1 MATPPR
7 WFTETEEH
15 HSQWYV
21 DHFRELS
28 AQGVDLAG
36 EARMVDAMIP
46 RGSRILD
53 AGCGPGRTG
62 AWLCAAGHEVVGV
75 DADPVLIEAAI
86 EDHAGPKWQV
96 QDLVELTLTSLGE
109 TEFFDAAVMAGNVI
123 TYVASGTEVQVL
135 ANVRAVLKPD
145 GFAVVGFHTAR
156 YEVNEF
162 DQHLAEAGFALESRF
177 ATWDLRP
184 WKSDADFVVTVLR
197 NPVE

>member
-1 MATPPR
+1 MSTPPR

-21 DHFRELS
+21 DHFRDLA

-36 EARMVDAMIP
+36 EARMVDAMLP
-46 RGSRILD
+46 RGARILD

-62 AWLCAAGHEVVGV
+62 AWLFAAGHEVVGV
-75 DADPVLIEAAI
+75 DADPVLIAAAV
-86 EDHAGPKWQV
+86 EDHVGPIWRM
-96 QDLVELTLTSLGE
+96 QDLSKLTLESIRQSAL
-109 TEFFDAAVMAGNVI
+109 FDAAVLAGNVI
-123 TYVASGTEVQVL
+123 TYVAAGTEVQVL
-135 ANVRAVLKPD
+135 ANIRAVLKPD

-156 YEVNEF
+156 YDVHEF
-162 DQHLAEAGFALESRF
+162 DQHLAEAGFVLESRF

-184 WKSDADFVVTVLR
+184 WRDDADFVVTVLR